1 MLKGVLGDYLIMDE
15 DVREESQTLDVSR
28 EGTNDPN
35 FNDCLFVEDDCDEME
50 EEIEVEGQQPDCLNS
65 FSNQVAIAQK
75 RSETKSLILRNAV
88 ILGSQKKKS
97 QK

>member
-28 EGTNDPN
+28 EGTSDPN

-50 EEIEVEGQQPDCLNS
+50 EEIED
-65 FSNQVAIAQK
+65 
-75 RSETKSLILRNAV
+75 
-88 ILGSQKKKS
+88 
-97 QK
+97 